1 MTKGFPYRAAIAI
14 LAIGAGIAPAA
25 AQFQWP
31 PELSTPT
38 EDAEPAPAAPKQ
50 KPAPKP
56 PGPPVAG
63 PAVTGSAGAVAGP
76 AVVGNWKGELTQVG
90 GKTPYKLN
98 LVIGANGGETKYP
111 DLDCTGKLI
120 RVGASKSYAFFIEV
134 IAKGAVKK
142 GGRCPDG
149 TITLTR
155 AGDDLALLWYGRI
168 DADTIIAYGTLAK
181 K

>member
-1 MTKGFPYRAAIAI
+1 MSITLRRGGIALSLAILTGTIPAIA
-14 LAIGAGIAPAA
+14 
-25 AQFQWP
+25 Q
-31 PELSTPT
+31 T
-38 EDAEPAPAAPKQ
+38 PAPTQGTSPSTAATQGTKTPR
-50 KPAPKP
+50 A
-56 PGPPVAG
+56 AG
-63 PAVTGSAGAVAGP
+63 PAIAGSWSGQ
-76 AVVGNWKGELTQVG
+76 LTQINSQ
-90 GKTPYKLN
+90 TPIKVELA
-98 LVIGANGGETKYP
+98 ISAKGAETKYP
-111 DLDCTGKLI
+111 DIDCTGKLI

>member
-14 LAIGAGIAPAA
+14 MAVGAGIAPAA

-38 EDAEPAPAAPKQ
+38 EEARPAPAVPRE
-50 KPAPKP
+50 KPTPQP
-56 PGPPVAG
+56 PGSSVAG
-63 PAVTGSAGAVAGP
+63 PAATGSVVAAAGP
-76 AVVGNWKGELTQVG
+76 AVAGNWHGELTQVG

-98 LVIGANGGETKYP
+98 LTISANGGETKYP

-120 RVGASKSYAFFIEV
+120 RVGASKSYAFYIEV
-134 IAKGAVKK
+134 ITKGAAKK

-155 AGDDLALLWYGRI
+155 AGDGLALVWYGRI